1 MPFLKYLI
9 CLCTLAFGVASG
21 PFAYATNAEDLLP
34 PEEAFQAKVVDVDG
48 RAVQVE
54 YTIAKGYFL
63 YREKFEFKAL
73 TPEVVIGAPV
83 IPLGEK
89 KQDPFF
95 GEVQTHRNRLLV
107 TLPVSYKGEPIDRWV
122 LSATSQ
128 GCADIGVC
136 YPPFTHQLTVSQGSL
151 GISLLKSLLPDAP

>member
-9 CLCTLAFGVASG
+9 CLCTLALGVASG

-107 TLPVSYKGEPIDRWV
+107 TLPVSYK
-122 LSATSQ
+122 ASQ
-128 GCADIGVC
+128 SIAGCC
-136 YPPFTHQLTVSQGSL
+136 QQ
-151 GISLLKSLLPDAP
+151 LLKGVRTSAFAILRLPIS